1 MSVTMNLQAPDFKI
15 IPFVG
20 AGKKLSKKIIVIG
33 SRIIIKEIC
42 GNEHTLEIIEF
53 DSDIYIG
60 KTDSNVKIEVKKE
73 NVFLIL

>member
-1 MSVTMNLQAPDFKI
+1 MNLQAPNFKI
-15 IPFVG
+15 IPYVG
-20 AGKKLSKKIIVIG
+20 AGKKLSKKVIVIG

-53 DSDIYIG
+53 DSNFYIG
-60 KTDSNVKIEVKKE
+60 KTDSDVKIELKKE